1 MDLEACGS
9 GSWADGAGVVAGSQF
24 LLAESCIRSSVAE
37 SEFESDGFFAEPC
50 SGSSVAESELG
61 VRRLFGRAL

>member
-1 MDLEACGS
+1 MWVRVTGPMVLVLWQGRS
-9 GSWADGAGVVAGSQF
+9 F
-24 LLAESCIRSSVAE
+24 LAELCILAE